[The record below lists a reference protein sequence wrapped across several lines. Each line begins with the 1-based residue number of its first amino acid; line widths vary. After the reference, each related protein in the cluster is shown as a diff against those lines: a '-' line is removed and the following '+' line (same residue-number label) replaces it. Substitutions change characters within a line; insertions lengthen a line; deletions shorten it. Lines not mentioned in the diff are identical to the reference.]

1 MASWPAKNF
10 TRRSWWQV
18 TYTFILEQTAKSSNV
33 NLRFCLFVKIQSRSR
48 IENNTRISQYF
59 ISNILTG
66 QHVWLLWL
74 LIWCSLDKQI
84 LSHLRKVEVFN
95 DKIPVSINNWP
106 ITREMRNSVAS
117 NLRAIGIM
125 HRGPRLELLCL
136 CQPASS
142 PVEVTEF
149 SAFSPY
155 LSSCSVWRRIPSI
168 IVMGIVLADAVSFH
182 NFVPLDGIINM
193 QCEYYTVISV
203 LSIRRDCPFAVS
215 SF

>member
-18 TYTFILEQTAKSSNV
+18 TYTFILEQTAKSSTV
-33 NLRFCLFVKIQSRSR
+33 NLSFCLFVKIQSRSR

-95 DKIPVSINNWP
+95 DKISINNWP

-117 NLRAIGIM
+117 NLRVIGIM

-136 CQPASS
+136 YQPASS
-142 PVEVTEF
+142 PVEVTLNFRPSQSEEIVRLPSVRF
-149 SAFSPY
+149 S
-155 LSSCSVWRRIPSI
+155 LR
-168 IVMGIVLADAVSFH
+168 H
-182 NFVPLDGIINM
+182 H
-193 QCEYYTVISV
+193 
-203 LSIRRDCPFAVS
+203 
-215 SF
+215 